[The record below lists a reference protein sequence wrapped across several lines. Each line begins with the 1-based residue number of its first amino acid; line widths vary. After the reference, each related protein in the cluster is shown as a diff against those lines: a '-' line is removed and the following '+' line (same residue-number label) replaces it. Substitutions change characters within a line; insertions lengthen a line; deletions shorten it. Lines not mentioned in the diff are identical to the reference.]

1 MGTILSELASVCSP
15 QKGPVATAGF
25 LASLQETCGLSAIG
39 LAELKALVALE
50 RTLSP
55 TSEACYLPFALAAF
69 LLDESGLKKGIA
81 AGIFDA
87 PESWI
92 TVARVC
98 NVDQHSYPY
107 PKKHPEVP
115 PNIVRALEHAEH
127 VRRFWLMGDDDLNWL
142 SKRAIEGRSRPRP

>member
-1 MGTILSELASVCSP
+1 MGTLSEHKSICSK
-15 QKGPVATAGF
+15 QKGPVATAAF
-25 LASLQETCGLSAIG
+25 LASLQEMCGLSAIG

-55 TSEACYLPFALAAF
+55 TSDARYLPFALAAF

-81 AGIFDA
+81 AGILDA

-92 TVARVC
+92 TIARVSKA
-98 NVDQHSYPY
+98 NQHSYPY

-115 PNIVRALEHAEH
+115 PNILRALDDAEH

-142 SKRAIEGRSRPRP
+142 NTIPMKPNK